1 MSTDIIWLLL
11 TQTQRTRNDQNGWQV
26 PACKF
31 EGVWDENY
39 LLHRWPWVFKDGTDQ
54 NRLKSGLLQVSARA
68 VKDSRNRRTEIC
80 GPKLVTQGEPKLA
93 WTRLELIRDAATRH
107 QHLNQ
112 AISQHLEHTPLQAQR
127 HRCLSS
133 RFAPSVQLPANL
145 VDMLQ
150 RWQFTLS
157 WQASVLHLQFGG
169 LPQHP
174 GPKCS
179 HHLLL
184 LRLWASFST
193 TTQ

>member
-1 MSTDIIWLLL
+1 M
-11 TQTQRTRNDQNGWQV
+11 
-26 PACKF
+26 
-31 EGVWDENY
+31 WDENY

-54 NRLKSGLLQVSARA
+54 NRLKSGLLLQVSARA

-107 QHLNQ
+107 QHLDQ

-127 HRCLSS
+127 HRCLRS

-157 WQASVLHLQFGG
+157 WQVSVLHLQFGG

-179 HHLLL
+179 RHLFWGCEQAFQPLPS
-184 LRLWASFST
+184 R
-193 TTQ
+193 